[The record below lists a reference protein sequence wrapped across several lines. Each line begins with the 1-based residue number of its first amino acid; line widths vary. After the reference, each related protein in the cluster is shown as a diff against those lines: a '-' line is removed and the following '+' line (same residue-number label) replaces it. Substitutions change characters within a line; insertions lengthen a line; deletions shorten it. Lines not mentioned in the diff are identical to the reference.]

1 MVTRAKHGIHKP
13 NPRYALLLTC
23 GDIPSEPQ
31 SIKSAFQH
39 DGWRKAMLDE
49 LDALHQNLTWTLVP
63 RDSHMNIIG
72 SKWVFKAKLKTDGT
86 LDRLKARPVAKGYHQ
101 VDGIDYIETF
111 SLVIKQGTIRLVLS
125 LAMVQQ

>member
-1 MVTRAKHGIHKP
+1 
-13 NPRYALLLTC
+13 
-23 GDIPSEPQ
+23 
-31 SIKSAFQH
+31 
-39 DGWRKAMLDE
+39 MLVE

-86 LDRLKARPVAKGYHQ
+86 LDRLKARLIAKGYHQ

-111 SLVIKQGTIRLVLS
+111 SPVIKPGTIRLVLS